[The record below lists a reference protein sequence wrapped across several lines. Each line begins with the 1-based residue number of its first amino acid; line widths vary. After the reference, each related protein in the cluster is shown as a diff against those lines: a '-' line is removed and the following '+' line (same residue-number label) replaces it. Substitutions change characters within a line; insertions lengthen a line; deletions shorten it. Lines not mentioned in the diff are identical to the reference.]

1 MFILDMFLSNK
12 ITDLFRKP
20 LTNTMTFIL
29 TISWD
34 IHKNVTRFHRFTISA
49 YKIVYLLCY
58 TIYLR
63 NIVCK

>member
-34 IHKNVTRFHRFTISA
+34 IHKNVTR
-49 YKIVYLLCY
+49 VPP
-58 TIYLR
+58 IYNFCL
-63 NIVCK
+63 